1 MSNKALKLAK
11 LYEEDKSDM
20 QSCIHDIVTNS
31 NVDEKTAFV
40 VAKALRNKY
49 LPKVASEQGISETE
63 LDALLGTNFNQ
74 SNLKNRNLNDKEALA
89 SKGSNTDYVD
99 EIGESDDERKSSSA
113 QFVQQRNI
121 NSFRDNE
128 NNNVSEKTAQKNDQR
143 KENELNKQRGEKM
156 NKNTNSRKALRDKL
170 IKEAEQLLNSST
182 EGFKHSPKQKYNA
195 NVEHSTE
202 RMQGSEGN
210 SLKRDTEKF
219 NAAVGKAT
227 VPTTNGAEDLLL
239 KDSYDVFKFDGTPDG
254 GLQYT
259 LPKNLFDLEI
269 PSEGEMAGED
279 FAVPTQFGS
288 LPRKTTVAGFEPE
301 GEEMEDEVHFEEDGD
316 DEDHESEFSFGD
328 EQDDVM
334 GDDFEDEDSDDEF
347 ADEDSDD
354 EESVTPE
361 ECLNVVESFSPE
373 ELDEFVT
380 RLQSWAEENGVDLHG
395 ETSSP
400 EKETDD
406 EDIKR
411 ESIASVLGP
420 SFDLEKAE
428 DVLYNQLVTAGV
440 DPEDIS
446 KLTYA
451 QGVELAHKIV
461 TSQSMDVEDKR
472 PVQKITLSEDEEDD
486 HFDKMYGNSD
496 DSDDE
501 DAECEGCGGK
511 ANSDYRETKLE
522 KESQVKEARIK
533 TAYRNWS
540 KLAAM
545 GLVDVNEIDNYV
557 NEWLN
562 EGLTVNAMNSQAEL
576 LSRTASNRLAS
587 KSKDDDQ
594 VKFSNSIV
602 TSPQAFNFGND
613 KLAISDL
620 RHALQGVFTQP
631 EID

>member
-20 QSCIHDIVTNS
+20 QSCIKDIVANS
-31 NVDEKTAFV
+31 NVDEKTAFA

-121 NSFRDNE
+121 NSYRDNE
-128 NNNVSEKTAQKNDQR
+128 NNNANEKTAQKNDQR

-156 NKNTNSRKALRDKL
+156 NKNTNSRQALRDKL
-170 IKEAEQLLNSST
+170 IKEAEQLLNSSK
-182 EGFKHSPKQKYNA
+182 EGFKYSPKQKYNS
-195 NVEHSTE
+195 NTE
-202 RMQGSEGN
+202 QVTEKMQGSEGN
-210 SLKRDTEKF
+210 SLKRDTDKF

-227 VPTTNGAEDLLL
+227 VPTTNGAEDLQL
-239 KDSYDVFKFDGTPDG
+239 KDSYDVFKFDSTPDG
-254 GLQYT
+254 GLEYT

-269 PSEGEMAGED
+269 PSEGEMAGEE

-288 LPRKTTVAGFEPE
+288 LPRKTTVAGQFEPE
-301 GEEMEDEVHFEEDGD
+301 DEEMGDEVHFED
-316 DEDHESEFSFGD
+316 DEDEDSESEFSFGD
-328 EQDDVM
+328 EPEDVM
-334 GDDFEDEDSDDEF
+334 GDEFE
-347 ADEDSDD
+347 DEDSDD

-373 ELDEFVT
+373 ELDEFVA
-380 RLQSWAEENGVDLHG
+380 RLQAWAEENGVDLHG
-395 ETSSP
+395 ETNS
-400 EKETDD
+400 ENTED

-461 TSQSMDVEDKR
+461 TSQSTDVEDKR

-496 DSDDE
+496 DETEE
-501 DAECEGCGGK
+501 DSECEGCGGK
-511 ANSDYRETKLE
+511 ANPHYRETKLE

-576 LSRTASNRLAS
+576 LSRTAANRLAS